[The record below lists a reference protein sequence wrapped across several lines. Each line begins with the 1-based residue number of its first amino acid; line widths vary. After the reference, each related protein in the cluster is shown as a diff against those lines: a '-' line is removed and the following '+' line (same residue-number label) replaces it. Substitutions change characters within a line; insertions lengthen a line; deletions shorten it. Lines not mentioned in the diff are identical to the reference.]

1 MFVVDFCAFILH
13 LWQIFYQGA
22 FLHKISTCFLAVLAV
37 IILRL

>member
-22 FLHKISTCFLAVLAV
+22 FLHKMCTYFLAVLAAS
-37 IILRL
+37 ILRL